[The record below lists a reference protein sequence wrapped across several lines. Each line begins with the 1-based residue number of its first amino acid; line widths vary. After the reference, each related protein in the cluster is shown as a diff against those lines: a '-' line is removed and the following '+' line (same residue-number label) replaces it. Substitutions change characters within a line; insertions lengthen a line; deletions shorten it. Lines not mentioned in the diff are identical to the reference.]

1 MKKIELELNNF
12 CDLECLFLEIENKDI
27 EGQGNK
33 YGCKNSFLCKSII
46 EYVEDEEPV
55 KVEILGEGHTTTVE
69 TVTPSDTRVKTYPT
83 QATKYYKCPRC
94 GLNLVHENWSWNLK
108 EFKDVYSVV
117 AYGGLKRRPPYCPR
131 CGKKVSYPEDCRLS
145 GEM

>member
-33 YGCKNSFLCKSII
+33 YGCKNSFLCKSVI

-55 KVEILGEGHTTTVE
+55 KVMTLGEGQSSIVE
-69 TVTPSDTRVKTYPT
+69 GENIKTYP
-83 QATKYYKCPRC
+83 ARAIKYYICPRC
-94 GLNLVHENWSWNLK
+94 GLDLVREYWDGRLK
-108 EFKDVYSVV
+108 EFMDVYSVV
-117 AYGGLKRRPPYCPR
+117 LKSRPAYCPK
-131 CGKKVSYPEDCRLS
+131 CGKKVSYPEDCKLK
-145 GEM
+145 E